1 MSDVVF
7 IVIPVIKTDKD
18 PASQTRLNWQLMLSV
33 LAPATIHGVVDGLQ
47 IRNSLFLLIY
57 NHDRNLH

>member
-18 PASQTRLNWQLMLSV
+18 LASQTRLNWQLMLSV
-33 LAPATIHGVVDGLQ
+33 LGGVYMIMARL
-47 IRNSLFLLIY
+47 SLRGEMKSCTVFT
-57 NHDRNLH
+57 

>member
-7 IVIPVIKTDKD
+7 IVILVIKTDKD

-33 LAPATIHGVVDGLQ
+33 LAPAPIHGVVDGLQ
-47 IRNSLFLLIY
+47 I
-57 NHDRNLH
+57 